1 MLCYST
7 LKSHFLLFLII
18 IAQTT
23 PKSSLISFSEKI
35 VESDLENNTRH
46 LVQLKIGEPP
56 QVLKVK
62 LSTAI
67 CGIWVYN
74 KSSFGNGYDISKSTT
89 VENIGMNGHVDNY
102 IGKYIKDQ
110 IKFWDY
116 TVPSVPILLVDSD
129 GKNNQ
134 RQMHD
139 GLLGFGYQCKSKSYG
154 NVDINKLFIENSK
167 EPREDVVSFT
177 LNDTTGKGMIYPGK
191 IPSYVNVTSRHY
203 REVKL
208 DIWNYNGNWEIP
220 IHSVYFPNG
229 DMFLINDN
237 LAVGFGG
244 TFFSV
249 KKEFFEF
256 LSTQYFLY
264 DIENGLCSERKKEA
278 YEILCTEDYD
288 PNKLGTL
295 SVVVGKWNFKLYPE
309 KLFHKI
315 RTGGETR
322 MWCSIVYYPEY
333 NKYYISQKL
342 FTNSTVIY
350 NRKKDVIGIYEHKD
364 INITN

>member
-7 LKSHFLLFLII
+7 LKSLFLLFLII
-18 IAQTT
+18 ITQTT

-56 QVLKVK
+56 QILKVK

-154 NVDINKLFIENSK
+154 NVDINKLFIENSETK
-167 EPREDVVSFT
+167 M
-177 LNDTTGKGMIYPGK
+177 LTTNKTTARK
-191 IPSYVNVTSRHY
+191 IKMR
-203 REVKL
+203 
-208 DIWNYNGNWEIP
+208 
-220 IHSVYFPNG
+220 
-229 DMFLINDN
+229 
-237 LAVGFGG
+237 
-244 TFFSV
+244 
-249 KKEFFEF
+249 
-256 LSTQYFLY
+256 
-264 DIENGLCSERKKEA
+264 
-278 YEILCTEDYD
+278 
-288 PNKLGTL
+288 
-295 SVVVGKWNFKLYPE
+295 
-309 KLFHKI
+309 
-315 RTGGETR
+315 
-322 MWCSIVYYPEY
+322 
-333 NKYYISQKL
+333 
-342 FTNSTVIY
+342 
-350 NRKKDVIGIYEHKD
+350 
-364 INITN
+364 